1 MPKLNWMGPAM
12 LSLSA
17 RNAQL
22 PMLDR
27 ARLPRAL
34 NLAIS
39 VNCFPVLLIAFSL
52 MLSCVSTTAQEFRL
66 ANRLGDK
73 TAKAKTPDFTLT
85 TKIYFAGERKPNTVH
100 KNIFA
105 EGVIY
110 SVSESDP
117 RFLTVFDLNQS
128 MIVLL
133 DQQTKTRC
141 SVSMDELT
149 RLTARADA
157 SVTDPMRRER
167 LGMNA
172 RVRLIGPQ
180 QYEMTYPGVRYE
192 VEGVAP
198 PSPAMAIANAQLVDW
213 ACRLNIARPRG
224 LPPFGRMRLNDELW
238 KQSLIGVKT
247 KLSIDRNGADG
258 EPVMKANLNI
268 ESDWSEGLDDDAE
281 RQIDQVRGYRVVYK
295 QVNWS
300 EFAD

>member
-22 PMLDR
+22 PMFDR
-27 ARLPRAL
+27 PTLSRAL
-34 NLAIS
+34 TLA
-39 VNCFPVLLIAFSL
+39 VLANCCAVIFAAFLL
-52 MLSCVSTTAQEFRL
+52 MLNCGSVFAQEFRL
-66 ANRLGDK
+66 ANRLGEK
-73 TAKAKTPDFTLT
+73 TAKTNTPDFTLT
-85 TKIYFAGERKPNTVH
+85 TRIYFAGERKPNTVH

-105 EGVIY
+105 DGVIY

-133 DQQTKTRC
+133 DQKTKTRC

-157 SVTDPMRRER
+157 SVTDSMRRER

-172 RVRLIGPQ
+172 QVRLIGPQ
-180 QYEMTYPGVRYE
+180 RYEMTYPGVRYE
-192 VEGVAP
+192 VEGVVP

-247 KLSIDRNGADG
+247 KLSINRNGADG

-281 RQIDQVRGYRVVYK
+281 RQIDQVQGYRVVYT

-300 EFAD
+300 EFSD

>member
-22 PMLDR
+22 PMFDR
-27 ARLPRAL
+27 PTLPRAL
-34 NLAIS
+34 TLAVS
-39 VNCFPVLLIAFSL
+39 ANCFAVIFAAFLL
-52 MLSCVSTTAQEFRL
+52 MLNCGSASAQEVRL
-66 ANRLGDK
+66 ANRLGGKAAK
-73 TAKAKTPDFTLT
+73 TNTPDFTLT

-105 EGVIY
+105 DGVIY

-133 DQQTKTRC
+133 DQKTKTRC

-149 RLTARADA
+149 RLAARADA
-157 SVTDPMRRER
+157 AVTDPIRRER

-180 QYEMTYPGVRYE
+180 RYEMTYPGVRYE
-192 VEGVAP
+192 VEGAVP

-268 ESDWSEGLDDDAE
+268 QSDWSEGLDDDAE
-281 RQIDQVRGYRVVYK
+281 RQIDQVQGYRVVYT

>member
-1 MPKLNWMGPAM
+1 MPKMNWMGPAM
-12 LSLSA
+12 LSLST
-17 RNAQL
+17 RNYQM
-22 PMLDR
+22 PSHIR
-27 ARLPRAL
+27 PRLP
-34 NLAIS
+34 LAPRQTAFASGLVLS
-39 VNCFPVLLIAFSL
+39 VAAFL
-52 MLSCVSTTAQEFRL
+52 MLLVGGSSIAQEFRL
-66 ANRLGDK
+66 ANHLGGK
-73 TAKAKTPDFTLT
+73 TAKANTPDFTLT
-85 TKIYFAGERKPNTVH
+85 TKIYFAGERKPNSVH

-157 SVTDPMRRER
+157 AVTDPTRRDR

-172 RVRLIGPQ
+172 RVNSLGNLR
-180 QYEMTYPGVRYE
+180 YEMTYPGVRYE
-192 VEGVAP
+192 VEGVVP

-213 ACRLNIARPRG
+213 ACRLNIVRPRG

-247 KLSIDRNGADG
+247 KLSIDRNGAEG

-268 ESDWSEGLDDDAE
+268 ESAWSEGIDDDAQ
-281 RQIDQVRGYRVVYK
+281 RQIDRAMGYRVVYK
-295 QVNWS
+295 QVNWNK
-300 EFAD
+300 FAD

>member
-22 PMLDR
+22 PMFDR
-27 ARLPRAL
+27 QTLPRAIT
-34 NLAIS
+34 LA
-39 VNCFPVLLIAFSL
+39 VLANCFAVIFAAFLL
-52 MLSCVSTTAQEFRL
+52 MLNCGSVFAQEFRL
-66 ANRLGDK
+66 ANRLGEK
-73 TAKAKTPDFTLT
+73 TAKTNTPDFTLT
-85 TKIYFAGERKPNTVH
+85 TRIYFAGERKPNTVH

-105 EGVIY
+105 DGVIY

-133 DQQTKTRC
+133 DQKTKTRC

-157 SVTDPMRRER
+157 SVTDSMRRER

-172 RVRLIGPQ
+172 QVRLIGPQ
-180 QYEMTYPGVRYE
+180 RYEMTYPGVRYE
-192 VEGVAP
+192 VEGVVP

-247 KLSIDRNGADG
+247 KLSINRNGADG
-258 EPVMKANLNI
+258 EPVVKANLNI

-281 RQIDQVRGYRVVYK
+281 RQIDQVQGYRVVYT

-300 EFAD
+300 EFSD